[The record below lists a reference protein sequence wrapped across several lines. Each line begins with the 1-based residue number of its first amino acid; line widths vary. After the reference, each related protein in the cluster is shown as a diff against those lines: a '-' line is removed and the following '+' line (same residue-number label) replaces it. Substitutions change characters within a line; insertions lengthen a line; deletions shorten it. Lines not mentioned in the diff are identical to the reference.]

1 MYEESDYYY
10 EPDPPEPPVRCHY
23 ATNFPETPINPASLF
38 DRVGKQLQTYGL
50 AVPHNSQE
58 MVEDLCKGFNECVR
72 LNSNAKD
79 KKHPQTLIFSPKTG
93 SAKSVTAKMYIA
105 MLTNEHSLVVVPTV
119 ADANTFCEDI
129 NNWSGNSH
137 YARCTYNI
145 NNNPKTEYYI
155 EKKDVGNYRCLVI
168 THSMYIRINKF
179 PSSKLFEELQTK
191 DTKLVIIDER
201 ISLYNRYTIASAQI
215 SDLIDIFTK
224 IDTDTDYDLK
234 DDIATLGVI
243 SDLFQKL
250 KAKTTKDKKSEL
262 ILPLKKQKE
271 MSIESVQFHK
281 IGEVLKHDSIIDVT
295 TYITKIVG
303 ISTKQTNKDL
313 KSSISELMG
322 IIEKIGKENFSF
334 HTTGKY
340 DTILFTSNIVP
351 LFGSSVVLDATASI
365 NEIYENTT
373 YYKCSEIKHIVTA
386 DPRIYNNFTIHI
398 AKGYPQGKTT
408 LYKGLKATQHKDII
422 SNYAQL
428 ALALLDSTDNL
439 LIVTFKDLVEPFQ
452 KLLKKNKRISIT
464 NWGNHV
470 GKNNWSHCNKV
481 MIVGWYRM
489 PVTEYYG
496 NYINSVD
503 SVQVAANNLR
513 YDTIKRFKETQ
524 LVDDLVQAT
533 MRCSAR
539 KIINADGDCAKSE
552 AYLFYADNTES
563 DRVVKQY
570 VNEFKGAKV
579 VDWKPLQLLPTQ
591 KLGQSTSNIETIL
604 NYLDKTLI
612 DSSVSVKNSDIINN
626 TLLSKSVVNRTVST
640 EEFAELLI
648 LRGFETRIKTKQSK
662 VFYRI

>member
-1 MYEESDYYY
+1 MDYLP
-10 EPDPPEPPVRCHY
+10 EFVEPEPPVRAMY
-23 ATNFPETPINPASLF
+23 ATSFPNTPINPSDLF

-79 KKHPQTLIFSPKTG
+79 KKHPQTLVFSPKTG

-105 MLTNEHSLVVVPTV
+105 MLKNEHSLVVVPTV

-129 NNWSGNSH
+129 NKWSGDSN
-137 YARCTYNI
+137 YARCTYSANDD
-145 NNNPKTEYYI
+145 NPKTEYHI
-155 EKKDVGNYRCLVI
+155 EKKDTSNYRCIVI
-168 THSMYIRINKF
+168 THNMYIEINKY
-179 PSSKLFEELQTK
+179 PSRKLFEVLQTK
-191 DTKLVIIDER
+191 EAKLVIIDER
-201 ISLYNRYTIASAQI
+201 ISLHNRYTITSAQI
-215 SDLIDIFTK
+215 LELIDIFTK
-224 IDTDTDYDLK
+224 IDNQTDYDLK
-234 DDIATLGVI
+234 DDIATLLVI
-243 SDLFQKL
+243 SDLFKKL
-250 KAKTTKDKKSEL
+250 KEKTTEDKKSEL

-295 TYITKIVG
+295 TYITKLVG

-313 KSSISELMG
+313 KSSISELIE

-365 NEIYENTT
+365 NEIYNNTT
-373 YYKCSEIKHIVTA
+373 YYKSSTIKHIATK
-386 DPRIYNNFTIHI
+386 DPRIYNSFTIHI

-422 SNYAQL
+422 SDYAQL
-428 ALALLDSTDNL
+428 ALALLVNPADNL
-439 LIVTFKDLVEPFQ
+439 LIVTFKALVEPFK

-464 NWGNHV
+464 NWGNHI
-470 GKNNWSHCNKV
+470 GKNKWSHCNKV

-489 PVTEYYG
+489 PDTEYYG
-496 NYINSVD
+496 NYINSVN
-503 SVQVAANNLR
+503 SVQTAEYNLR
-513 YDTIKRFKETQ
+513 LDPIKPFKKTQ

-539 KIINADGDCAKSE
+539 KIVNSNGDCAKSE
-552 AYLFYADNTES
+552 AYLFYADDTEGHG
-563 DRVVKQY
+563 VIKQY
-570 VNEFKGAKV
+570 VNEFKGAKI
-579 VDWKPLQLLPTQ
+579 VDWSPHKLLPAQ
-591 KLGQSTSNIETIL
+591 KLSKTATNIEEIL

-612 DSSVSVKNSDIINN
+612 DSSVSVKNSDIFKN
-626 TLLSKSVVNRTVST
+626 TLLSKSAVNRTVLT
-640 EEFAELLI
+640 EEFAELLT
-648 LRGFETRIKTKQSK
+648 LRGFGTRAKDKQSK